1 MLLGSTIRRFRL
13 ASGLSQSKLAKRAGV
28 TPSFLSR
35 VEHDKREPTLSVL
48 RRLAEH
54 LNAPFGVLLA
64 AALGDVTADPNWQGA
79 MGKLIEAVRVQLLTE
94 AVERQQQPLFEDAA
108 PGPRSAR

>member
-1 MLLGSTIRRFRL
+1 MRLGSTIRRLRL
-13 ASGLSQSKLAKRAGV
+13 ASGLSQAKLAQRAGV

-35 VEHDKREPTLSVL
+35 IERDTREPTLTVL

-64 AALGDVTADPNWQGA
+64 AALGDVTSDPNWQGA
-79 MGKLIEAVRVQLLTE
+79 MGKLIEAVRIQLLTE
-94 AVERQQQPLFEDAA
+94 AVERQQQSLFEDASS
-108 PGPRSAR
+108 GPNHSR